1 MTSSRSSVVTSWVL
15 GLALILAAALAPAPV
30 RAQETPTR
38 GGQISMALETDP
50 ATLNPILFRGGTEYD
65 LDWILFDS
73 LVELGPDLHPRPL
86 LATSWTVSPDGLTYT
101 FKLKPNVKWHDGKP
115 FTAEDVAF
123 TFYAHLNPKVN
134 STLRSTLGALQGF
147 DELTNKDN
155 PADPKSLRKQPVEVI
170 DPLTV
175 RFNLRNPSAAFLATL
190 INPQAGIAPK
200 HLLDGKDVNTAAFN
214 QQPVGTG
221 PFKFVEW
228 RKGER
233 LVVEAFDGYHQGRPP
248 LDRVVLQII
257 PEMAVRLSQLQSR
270 QIDFVRSPSSDA
282 IPELQKQPRLQTLY
296 GDDVN
301 WRGIAFNLKQAAL
314 QDKRVRQAMCY
325 AIDRETITKTL
336 GRGYQTVATG
346 PIPPQSWAY
355 NRNVS
360 RYAYDP
366 TRAAALLKEAGWT
379 AGPDGILAKDG
390 ARLSFGTDVEIY
402 ENLPDIVV
410 AIQGQLRK
418 VGIEIKPQP
427 VEFNTWLDRL
437 RKGQFD
443 LSFTAWAG
451 SADPDNVSYTT
462 FHSTGS
468 RNLNGYR
475 NAAVDDLLEKARR
488 AQTPAERTRHYGEF
502 QKVVADDAPYC
513 FLYHQQR
520 WYAFGKEYK
529 GFEYLGV
536 SVGVIQ
542 SLRKAWFAK

>member
-1 MTSSRSSVVTSWVL
+1 
-15 GLALILAAALAPAPV
+15 
-30 RAQETPTR
+30 
-38 GGQISMALETDP
+38 
-50 ATLNPILFRGGTEYD
+50 
-65 LDWILFDS
+65 
-73 LVELGPDLHPRPL
+73 
-86 LATSWTVSPDGLTYT
+86 
-101 FKLKPNVKWHDGKP
+101 
-115 FTAEDVAF
+115 
-123 TFYAHLNPKVN
+123 
-134 STLRSTLGALQGF
+134 
-147 DELTNKDN
+147 
-155 PADPKSLRKQPVEVI
+155 
-170 DPLTV
+170 
-175 RFNLRNPSAAFLATL
+175 
-190 INPQAGIAPK
+190 
-200 HLLDGKDVNTAAFN
+200 
-214 QQPVGTG
+214 
-221 PFKFVEW
+221 
-228 RKGER
+228 
-233 LVVEAFDGYHQGRPP
+233 
-248 LDRVVLQII
+248 
-257 PEMAVRLSQLQSR
+257 MAVRISQLQSR

-282 IPELQKQPRLQTLY
+282 IPDLQKHPRLQALF

-301 WRGIAFNLKQAAL
+301 WRGLAFNLKHAAL
-314 QDKRVRQAMCY
+314 QGKRVRQAMCY

-355 NRNVS
+355 NREVS

-366 TRAAALLKEAGWT
+366 ARAAALLKEAGWV
-379 AGPDGILAKDG
+379 AGPDGVLAKDG
-390 ARLSFGTDVEIY
+390 GRLSFGTDVEIY

-475 NAAVDDLLEKARR
+475 NPAVDDLLEKARR
-488 AQTPAERTRHYGEF
+488 AQTPAERTRNYGEF
-502 QKVVADDAPYC
+502 QKVIADEAPYC

-520 WYAFGKEYK
+520 WYAFGKEYR

-542 SLRKAWFAK
+542 SLRKAWLGN

>member
-1 MTSSRSSVVTSWVL
+1 
-15 GLALILAAALAPAPV
+15 
-30 RAQETPTR
+30 
-38 GGQISMALETDP
+38 
-50 ATLNPILFRGGTEYD
+50 
-65 LDWILFDS
+65 
-73 LVELGPDLHPRPL
+73 
-86 LATSWTVSPDGLTYT
+86 
-101 FKLKPNVKWHDGKP
+101 
-115 FTAEDVAF
+115 
-123 TFYAHLNPKVN
+123 
-134 STLRSTLGALQGF
+134 
-147 DELTNKDN
+147 
-155 PADPKSLRKQPVEVI
+155 
-170 DPLTV
+170 
-175 RFNLRNPSAAFLATL
+175 
-190 INPQAGIAPK
+190 
-200 HLLDGKDVNTAAFN
+200 
-214 QQPVGTG
+214 
-221 PFKFVEW
+221 
-228 RKGER
+228 
-233 LVVEAFDGYHQGRPP
+233 
-248 LDRVVLQII
+248 
-257 PEMAVRLSQLQSR
+257 
-270 QIDFVRSPSSDA
+270 
-282 IPELQKQPRLQTLY
+282 
-296 GDDVN
+296 
-301 WRGIAFNLKQAAL
+301 
-314 QDKRVRQAMCY
+314 MCY

-366 TRAAALLKEAGWT
+366 ARAAALLKEAGWT
-379 AGPDGILAKDG
+379 AGSDGILAKDG

-502 QKVVADDAPYC
+502 QKVVAEDAPYC

-520 WYAFGKEYK
+520 WYAFGKEYR

-542 SLRKAWFAK
+542 SLRKAWIAK